1 MRITIDK
8 TLFIC
13 TGWPLMQQL
22 AAMKAEFKL
31 TANNPYPCFM
41 VTWLTHTYLFTQNGE
56 NVETM
61 LGTMKS
67 FAFDEVKDIRELIP
81 NLHWKEGWE

>member
-1 MRITIDK
+1 MRITIN
-8 TLFIC
+8 TNLFVY
-13 TGWPLMQQL
+13 TGWPLMKQL
-22 AAMKAEFKL
+22 GAMGAEFKL

-41 VTWLTHTYLFTQNGE
+41 ATWASHLYLFTQNGE
-56 NVETM
+56 KVDTM